1 MMKAE
6 MKTKIIELSIDYS
19 IVTQFTSFV
28 AIEEREV
35 WTVSRNPKWK
45 WK

>member
-1 MMKAE
+1 MIKVKMKSD
-6 MKTKIIELSIDYS
+6 IIKLSIEFS

-35 WTVSRNPKWK
+35 NCYDLMIFER
-45 WK
+45 